1 MHDTYHVAIVSP
13 RHGRGH
19 LTFFDE
25 PFGEQTPFEW
35 AGGFCAAYESGFVE
49 GGVLVDADLAL
60 GLEKWLVRNHWR
72 ILEDQDSI
80 VEV

>member
-1 MHDTYHVAIVSP
+1 MNDSYHVCILSP

-35 AGGFCAAYESGFVE
+35 AGGYSVAYENGFIE
-49 GGVLVDADLAL
+49 GGVVTPDDLAL
-60 GLEKWLVRNHWR
+60 GLDAWLARHQWR
-72 ILEDQDSI
+72 PYDLEAI
-80 VEV
+80 IEV